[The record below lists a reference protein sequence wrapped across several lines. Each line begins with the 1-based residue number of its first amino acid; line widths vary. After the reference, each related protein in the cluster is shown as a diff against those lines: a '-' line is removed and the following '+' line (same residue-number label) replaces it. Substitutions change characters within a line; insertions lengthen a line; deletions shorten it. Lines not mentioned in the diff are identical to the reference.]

1 MRKARNQL
9 RSHLMNSD
17 PTLGCRMHPTQRGGN
32 KCLVH
37 CIVRDHEHRLAPVR
51 QNPLPAAP
59 CAVPQLL
66 HRVVAVDA
74 ELGRVL
80 LPLPVQRTVPLL
92 PFVLQESLETRI
104 TGPLLQGV
112 STSTWRASHRI
123 EEVTSR
129 RNWAGIASLPHTS
142 SLPALHKQLNSDQRK
157 KGGEE
162 LRPGK
167 SRDRSRGG
175 RGPG

>member
-1 MRKARNQL
+1 MNREESTKSASITL
-9 RSHLMNSD
+9 RHAMNSD

-80 LPLPVQRTVPLL
+80 LPLPVQRTVPLP
-92 PFVLQESLETRI
+92 PFALQESLETRI

-112 STSTWRASHRI
+112 STSTWRASHRGSNKQT
-123 EEVTSR
+123 ELGRHCQFATHEQS
-129 RNWAGIASLPHTS
+129 AST
-142 SLPALHKQLNSDQRK
+142 AQTTKQ
-157 KGGEE
+157 
-162 LRPGK
+162 
-167 SRDRSRGG
+167 
-175 RGPG
+175 